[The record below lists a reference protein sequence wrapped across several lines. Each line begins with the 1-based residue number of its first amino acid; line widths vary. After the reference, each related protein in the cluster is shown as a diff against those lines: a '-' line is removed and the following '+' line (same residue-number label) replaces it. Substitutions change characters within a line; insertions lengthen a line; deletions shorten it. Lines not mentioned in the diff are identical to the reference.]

1 MLAYAYR
8 SKSETHTKCPEK
20 AKTTDQE
27 ITATTIE
34 RAGER
39 SRTRGIA
46 QGQSETIETGTER
59 GEGLEA
65 AVWIEIRTG
74 TEKGIEIPDV
84 DIAILNPAR
93 LHAIVVPKIGMRI
106 VITNQGQAGGGLGR
120 GQGVILVITPV
131 TVRVKMRDGGGNG
144 RNERENARKRRKKNA
159 EGERKRRE
167 LNVTRRRERPPLL
180 RIAGANM
187 VSFQK

>member
-20 AKTTDQE
+20 AKRTDQE

-84 DIAILNPAR
+84 DIASKLLGPADNMCWK
-93 LHAIVVPKIGMRI
+93 VDGC
-106 VITNQGQAGGGLGR
+106 
-120 GQGVILVITPV
+120 
-131 TVRVKMRDGGGNG
+131 TVGSSESRSPSRHRRAKNRDEDRHHKPRSSRRRSRSGS
-144 RNERENARKRRKKNA
+144 RSDSSDYSSDSESEDERRRRKRKER
-159 EGERKRRE
+159 ERKREKEDKEVRTTAQMFG
-167 LNVTRRRERPPLL
+167 V
-180 RIAGANM
+180 
-187 VSFQK
+187 FF